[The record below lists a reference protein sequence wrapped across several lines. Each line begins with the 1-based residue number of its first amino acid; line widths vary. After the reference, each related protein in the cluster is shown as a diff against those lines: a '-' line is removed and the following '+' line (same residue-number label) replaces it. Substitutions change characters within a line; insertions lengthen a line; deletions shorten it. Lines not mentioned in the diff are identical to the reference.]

1 MFRTLCISASLFLAA
16 ASLASAQDSLAA
28 GQYVRVPQRKAP
40 AIEGTLVSIS
50 AQELVIA
57 TPAADTARIERK
69 HVKVA
74 DVAQS
79 TESGPQ
85 ADAPGGA
92 GSTEPKWVRV
102 KVQQVRRGPAPSL
115 GMPMMF

>member
-1 MFRTLCISASLFLAA
+1 MFRTLCISASLLLAT

-28 GQYVRVPQRKAP
+28 GQYVRIPQKKAP
-40 AIEGTLVSIS
+40 AIEGTLVAIS

-57 TPAADTARIERK
+57 TPSADTARLERK

-74 DVAQS
+74 DVAQPAV
-79 TESGPQ
+79 SGAE
-85 ADAPGGA
+85 ADAPGGSA
-92 GSTEPKWVRV
+92 AAEPKWVRV

-115 GMPMMF
+115 GMPLMF